1 MFRRLVAMAM
11 LVSFIAMSTSGLMM
25 FVIEK
30 PSFTLQMH
38 PVHKLFGLVMVAS
51 AIAHLTLNFR
61 SIKAHL
67 KLRSGVLALCVLSAA
82 LVAMAGVAMN
92 NQTPADLAKQMGEP
106 KVRVIRHGAEC
117 SEKRQKLQGVDAG
130 PQSD

>member
-1 MFRRLVAMAM
+1 MLRRLVAITM
-11 LVSFIAMSTSGLMM
+11 LVAFIAMATSGLMM
-25 FVIEK
+25 FFIEK

-38 PVHKLFGLVMVAS
+38 PVHKLFGLIMV
-51 AIAHLTLNFR
+51 IAGSTHLVLNFR

-92 NQTPADLAKQMGEP
+92 NQTPADLAKQMDDAAAQ
-106 KVRVIRHGAEC
+106 AERA
-117 SEKRQKLQGVDAG
+117 SKKR
-130 PQSD
+130 